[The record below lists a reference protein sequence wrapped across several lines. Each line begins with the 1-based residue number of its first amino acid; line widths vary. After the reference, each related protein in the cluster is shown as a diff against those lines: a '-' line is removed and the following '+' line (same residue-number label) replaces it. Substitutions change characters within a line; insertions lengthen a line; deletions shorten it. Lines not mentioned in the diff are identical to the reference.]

1 MKDFVNLMVKNKK
14 TINVKKNKLKGLKY
28 RNSAQIVCDLLEE
41 TSFDQSGVRI
51 TRLCTKVNMPYTR
64 TKKLIRNLTSAGVI
78 NEIKINGLNTY
89 IITEKGRLLL
99 SEYKKYN
106 DLAESFGLVL

>member
-1 MKDFVNLMVKNKK
+1 MRVM
-14 TINVKKNKLKGLKY
+14 KY
-28 RNSAQIVCDLLEE
+28 RNSAQIMCDLLEE
-41 TSFDQSGVRI
+41 TSFDRNGVGI
-51 TRLCTKVNMPYTR
+51 TRLCSKANMPHSR
-64 TKKLIRNLTSAGVI
+64 TKNLIRNLTSAGVV